1 MSSNYKRQQA
11 ANEARAATQLANL
24 QREAAAAASQPAV
37 PLSQVERRMEE
48 YRADRRVGRARA
60 ERAAA
65 RRAQIQVQAQGRS
78 AEVDLERG
86 EHRASDASDGESEDV
101 KEAVEEVA
109 PAYKP
114 QASGEEV
121 VVLAS
126 QTPALA
132 GVRTHT
138 PTLPGYAEGV
148 VGGGVPVRESDGR
161 QR

>member
-101 KEAVEEVA
+101 K
-109 PAYKP
+109 
-114 QASGEEV
+114 
-121 VVLAS
+121 AS